1 MKRIILLVAA
11 SLFLDLVAAKSVQ
24 GNLDDDFVL
33 IFNQGESRDLGR
45 KGVYNYSINSRVNSI
60 GFIRNTQLTPTI
72 RVGLG
77 LMFGGTE
84 IEVETLSSIVQ
95 LRGSDIDINSL
106 LRMNVKFTFADIIPF
121 ANLGYYIENRN
132 KRLSFSVSAGIKLLR
147 LSGVSVNLDGEIGGL
162 LKQDNLVVSKLVE
175 EFRQG
180 LEEYYL
186 EPVLQIHMSYV
197 FN

>member
-11 SLFLDLVAAKSVQ
+11 SLFLDLAAAKSVQ
-24 GNLDDDFVL
+24 GNLDDDLVL
-33 IFNQGESRDLGR
+33 VFNQGESRDLGR
-45 KGVYNYSINSRVNSI
+45 QGVYNYAIDSRVNSI
-60 GFIRNTQLTPTI
+60 GFIRNTRLTPTI

-84 IEVETLSSIVQ
+84 IEVESRSSIVQ

-106 LRMNVKFTFADIIPF
+106 LRMNVKITFADIIPF

-132 KRLSFSVSAGIKLLR
+132 KQLSFSVSAGIKLLQ

-162 LKQDNLVVSKLVE
+162 LKQDNLVVSKLEE
-175 EFRQG
+175 EFRQD

>member
-1 MKRIILLVAA
+1 LLVAA
-11 SLFLDLVAAKSVQ
+11 SLFLDLVAAKSIQ
-24 GNLDDDFVL
+24 GNLDDDLVL
-33 IFNQGESRDLGR
+33 VFNQSESRDLDR
-45 KGVYNYSINSRVNSI
+45 KGVYNYSIDSRVNSI
-60 GFIRNTQLTPTI
+60 GFIRNTRLTPTI
-72 RVGLG
+72 TVGLG

-84 IEVETLSSIVQ
+84 IEVESRSSIVQ
-95 LRGSDIDINSL
+95 LSGSDIDINSL

-132 KRLSFSVSAGIKLLR
+132 KQLSFSVSAGIKLLQ
-147 LSGVSVNLDGEIGGL
+147 LSGVTVNLDGEIGGL
-162 LKQDNLVVSKLVE
+162 LKQDNLVVSKLEE